1 MIGPMLAMAVA
12 VASPASPLPSGEG
25 DRPMGGG
32 RGLPGAL
39 SVGLA
44 PSRALRA
51 PSPTGQGQVGS
62 IPAIS
67 AALTDTTVKVS
78 SDFTGARIVL
88 YGAVFDTADARSDV
102 VVIVRGPEQPV
113 RLARKQR
120 VLGLWLNSRP
130 VVFRG
135 APGFYR
141 AASSRPLD
149 EIANFSAL
157 RRLGA
162 GVDHLTINAPAEQR
176 VETRYGVRDVVVSRL
191 GADYYVW
198 RRAVVR
204 LKQAAGLYKEDGRGV
219 RFVDRG
225 LFRAE
230 IELPTG
236 APTGVYR
243 AEILLFQDGKPISR
257 RTRTLTVEKVGIER
271 ALYVWAHDR
280 PWSYGLAS
288 MAFALAAGWAASAA
302 FRRD

>member
-1 MIGPMLAMAVA
+1 MAVD
-12 VASPASPLPSGEG
+12 LPPPPTS
-25 DRPMGGG
+25 
-32 RGLPGAL
+32 
-39 SVGLA
+39 A
-44 PSRALRA
+44 P
-51 PSPTGQGQVGS
+51 V
-62 IPAIS
+62 IS
-67 AALTDTTVKVS
+67 AALTDTTVQVK
-78 SDFTGARIVL
+78 SDFRGARIVL
-88 YGAVFDTADARSDV
+88 YGAVFDPAARPSDV
-102 VVIVRGPEQPV
+102 VVLVRGPEQPV
-113 RLARKQR
+113 RITRKQK

-141 AASSRPLD
+141 AAANRPLD
-149 EIANFSAL
+149 DIAHFGTL

-162 GVDHLTINAPAEQR
+162 GVDHLAINAPAEQR
-176 VETRYGVRDVVVSRL
+176 TETRYGVRDVVVSRL

-204 LKQAAGLYKEDGRGV
+204 LKEKAGLYHEDDHGV

-230 IELPTG
+230 IELPAG

-243 AEILLFQDGKPISR
+243 ADILLFQDGRAVSSKS
-257 RTRTLTVEKVGIER
+257 RTLTVEKVGFER

-288 MAFALAAGWAASAA
+288 MAFALVAGWAASAA

>member
-1 MIGPMLAMAVA
+1 MIGSILALATAVA
-12 VASPASPLPSGEG
+12 QPTPAPPGES
-25 DRPMGGG
+25 DPARQVGGG
-32 RGLPGAL
+32 FASTP
-39 SVGLA
+39 V
-44 PSRALRA
+44 
-51 PSPTGQGQVGS
+51 
-62 IPAIS
+62 IS

-78 SDFTGARIVL
+78 SDFSGARIVL
-88 YGAVFDTADARSDV
+88 YGAVFDTAARPSDV
-102 VVIVRGPEQPV
+102 VVIVRGPEQPI
-113 RLARKQR
+113 RLTRKQR
-120 VLGLWLNSRP
+120 VFGLWLNSRP

-141 AASSRPLD
+141 AASNRPLHQ
-149 EIANFSAL
+149 IANYSAL

-176 VETRYGVRDVVVSRL
+176 VETRYGVRDVVVSEL

-204 LKQAAGLYKEDGRGV
+204 LKQATGLYDEDGRGV

-230 IELPTG
+230 IDLPSG

-243 AEILLFQDGKPISR
+243 AEILLFQDGRPISR

>member
-1 MIGPMLAMAVA
+1 MTPVLALPPIQPAAQVA
-12 VASPASPLPSGEG
+12 PV
-25 DRPMGGG
+25 
-32 RGLPGAL
+32 
-39 SVGLA
+39 
-44 PSRALRA
+44 
-51 PSPTGQGQVGS
+51 
-62 IPAIS
+62 IS
-67 AALTDTTVKVS
+67 AALTDTTVQVK
-78 SDFTGARIVL
+78 SDFRGARIVL
-88 YGAVFDTADARSDV
+88 YGAVFDPAARPSDV
-102 VVIVRGPEQPV
+102 VVLVRGPEQPV
-113 RLARKQR
+113 RITRKQK
-120 VLGLWLNSRP
+120 VAGLWLNSRP

-141 AASSRPLD
+141 AASNRPLD
-149 EIANFSAL
+149 DIAHFGTL

-162 GVDHLTINAPAEQR
+162 GVDHLAINAPAEQR
-176 VETRYGVRDVVVSRL
+176 TETRYGVRDVVVSRL

-204 LKQAAGLYKEDGRGV
+204 LKTDAGLYHEDDHGV

-243 AEILLFQDGKPISR
+243 ADILLFQDGKPVSVR
-257 RTRTLTVEKVGIER
+257 SRTLTVEKVGFER

-288 MAFALAAGWAASAA
+288 MAFALLAGWAASAA

>member
-1 MIGPMLAMAVA
+1 MID
-12 VASPASPLPSGEG
+12 ASPPHPPPP
-25 DRPMGGG
+25 PM
-32 RGLPGAL
+32 P
-39 SVGLA
+39 
-44 PSRALRA
+44 P
-51 PSPTGQGQVGS
+51 P
-62 IPAIS
+62 PAVIA
-67 AALTDTTVKVS
+67 AALTDTIVQVK
-78 SDFTGARIVL
+78 SDFRGARIVL
-88 YGAVFDTADARSDV
+88 YGAIFDPAARPGDV
-102 VVIVRGPEQPV
+102 VVLVRGPEQPV
-113 RLARKQR
+113 RITRKEK
-120 VLGLWLNSRP
+120 VAGLWLNSRP

-141 AASSRPLD
+141 AASNRPLD
-149 EIANFSAL
+149 DIAHFGTL

-162 GVDHLTINAPAEQR
+162 GVDHLSINAPAEQR

-204 LKQAAGLYKEDGRGV
+204 LKENAGLYREDGHGV
-219 RFVDRG
+219 RFVDQG

-230 IELPTG
+230 IDLPAG

-243 AEILLFQDGKPISR
+243 ADILLFQNGVPVST
-257 RTRTLTVEKVGIER
+257 RTRTLTVEKVGFER

-288 MAFALAAGWAASAA
+288 MAFALLAGWAASAA

>member
-1 MIGPMLAMAVA
+1 MAIDVP
-12 VASPASPLPSGEG
+12 PA
-25 DRPMGGG
+25 
-32 RGLPGAL
+32 
-39 SVGLA
+39 
-44 PSRALRA
+44 
-51 PSPTGQGQVGS
+51 PTPV
-62 IPAIS
+62 IA

-78 SDFTGARIVL
+78 SDFRGARIVL
-88 YGAVFDTADARSDV
+88 YGAVFDTASRPSDV
-102 VVIVRGPEQPV
+102 VVLVRGPEQPV
-113 RLARKQR
+113 RLSRKQR

-149 EIANFSAL
+149 EIANFGTL

-162 GVDHLTINAPAEQR
+162 GVDHLAINAPAEQR

-191 GADYYVW
+191 GEDYYVW

-204 LKQAAGLYKEDGRGV
+204 LKTRAGLYDEDEHGV

-230 IELPTG
+230 IALPTG

-243 AEILLFQDGKPISR
+243 ADILLFQGGKAVSHR
-257 RTRTLTVEKVGIER
+257 VRTLTVEKVGIER
-271 ALYVWAHDR
+271 ALYVWAHRR